1 MALVA
6 DIVNLNRYR
15 KRIARAHAE
24 QNAAARRLEFGR
36 SKAQRELE
44 AAQERQDEKS
54 LDGHRRI
61 REDDT

>member
-1 MALVA
+1 MS

-15 KRIARAHAE
+15 KRRTREQAE
-24 QNAAARRLEFGR
+24 QSAAARRLEFGR
-36 SKAQRELE
+36 SKSQRELE
-44 AAQERQDEKS
+44 ASTERLQKNS

>member
-1 MALVA
+1 MS

-15 KRIARAHAE
+15 KRRKREQAE
-24 QNAAARRLEFGR
+24 QTAAARRLEFGR
-36 SKAQRELE
+36 SRAQRELE
-44 AAQERQDEKS
+44 ASTERLMDTS